1 MRAPCSSAVLSS
13 LNWVA
18 QDFHR
23 SGILV
28 SFLFQCKR
36 NLLFELALELQPSL
50 NSSVTSCVSFLQ
62 GEDHSEPHRTG
73 AHRLRF
79 RVVVA

>member
-1 MRAPCSSAVLSS
+1 M
-13 LNWVA
+13 A

-36 NLLFELALELQPSL
+36 NLLFELVLELQPSL
-50 NSSVTSCVSFLQ
+50 NSSSVTSCVSFLQ
-62 GEDHSEPHRTG
+62 GEDHSEPGRTG